1 MPGDGS
7 GSVPGSAPGRVAAP
21 GRARGQVAL
30 GAGTAG
36 ARRAAPHRARPA
48 RPPAQRPEPQRS
60 ATASRLVPAGKVLG
74 VGLVCFAVWLMLD
87 ARQLYNE
94 ALSSPI
100 GVRRSVAISIMR
112 PLARLS
118 EALSLDRPVNAANR
132 SLGRCAGA
140 GAGGA
145 GGAGGGAIGA
155 SGQSFACGPGP
166 GGGGPGAGGGGAG
179 AGGAGGTAAG
189 RGASGRGG
197 APSVLPSTP
206 STSTTLPGPTPTTRG
221 QAGSQGSASHPSTS
235 SPGSS
240 TSTAGSTTVAPAS
253 STVLVSSTT
262 APGSAAGGGP
272 TTSSG
277 AGAGAVGTTTAP
289 STTTRPAGALAPLAQ
304 PSAAHPISIVQ
315 IGDSLG
321 EDLGFGL
328 QSTIGADPAVVL
340 KTVAVGDTGL
350 ADPAYYNWPVALARD
365 LAAYH
370 PAIVIAMFG
379 GNDCQSFY
387 EGTGSTAVLEQPGTA
402 GFDGAYSARVAVIM
416 SEALAA
422 GARVFWVGMP
432 IMQDPGFSSCMQELN
447 RDYAAEAASHPG
459 VTFFPTWKLF
469 EDAHG
474 QYAEYL
480 DVGGSLAQVRV
491 DDGVHING
499 PAGTALVGSAVV
511 SAMDATYHI
520 KL

>member
-1 MPGDGS
+1 
-7 GSVPGSAPGRVAAP
+7 
-21 GRARGQVAL
+21 
-30 GAGTAG
+30 
-36 ARRAAPHRARPA
+36 
-48 RPPAQRPEPQRS
+48 
-60 ATASRLVPAGKVLG
+60 
-74 VGLVCFAVWLMLD
+74 
-87 ARQLYNE
+87 
-94 ALSSPI
+94 
-100 GVRRSVAISIMR
+100 
-112 PLARLS
+112 
-118 EALSLDRPVNAANR
+118 
-132 SLGRCAGA
+132 
-140 GAGGA
+140 
-145 GGAGGGAIGA
+145 
-155 SGQSFACGPGP
+155 
-166 GGGGPGAGGGGAG
+166 
-179 AGGAGGTAAG
+179 
-189 RGASGRGG
+189 
-197 APSVLPSTP
+197 
-206 STSTTLPGPTPTTRG
+206 
-221 QAGSQGSASHPSTS
+221 
-235 SPGSS
+235 
-240 TSTAGSTTVAPAS
+240 
-253 STVLVSSTT
+253 
-262 APGSAAGGGP
+262 
-272 TTSSG
+272 
-277 AGAGAVGTTTAP
+277 
-289 STTTRPAGALAPLAQ
+289 
-304 PSAAHPISIVQ
+304 VQ